1 MRRGFRA
8 YGLSIVITLLF
19 VCSMVGQTV
28 AGLRAFNEEQRE
40 HGQAE
45 VTLSGYLRTGH
56 FLEATAENWES
67 EFLQMMAYVILTAFL
82 FQVGSAESKKLG
94 EPEAVDRDPRLSKHK
109 PDAPWP
115 VRRGGLILVLYENSL
130 SLAFAL
136 LFLISFVLHAL
147 GGARA
152 HNADALAHGADTLSL
167 GEFMATSQFWFESFQ
182 NWQSEF
188 LSLVAMVVLSIFLR
202 QRGSPESKPVDAAHS
217 DTGSS

>member
-1 MRRGFRA
+1 MRRGPRA

-19 VCSMVGQTV
+19 ACSMVGQTI
-28 AGLRAFNEEQRE
+28 AGLRAFNEAQRE
-40 HGQAE
+40 HDRAE

-67 EFLQMMAYVILTAFL
+67 EFLQMMAYVVLTAFL

-94 EPEAVDRDPRLSKHK
+94 EPEAVDRDPRFSKHK
-109 PDAPWP
+109 LDAPWP
-115 VRRGGLILVLYENSL
+115 VRRGGVFLTIYENSL
-130 SLAFAL
+130 SLAFAI
-136 LFLISFVLHAL
+136 LFLISFALHGL

-152 HNADALAHGADTLSL
+152 HNADAVAHGGEPLSVAD
-167 GEFMATSQFWFESFQ
+167 FMATSQFWFESFQ

-202 QRGSPESKPVDAAHS
+202 QRGSPESKPVDAAHG